1 MSRPVIDAYI
11 SKFRNRENIFRY
23 NLDLYQCENIN
34 KLYYYTSISTLENII
49 SKENIWLSNS
59 KYLNDSTEIN
69 YTSSLIYNICEKYLN
84 EHRKF
89 DKLFKE
95 NIEILLHT
103 IDIELRDT
111 YILSLTENK
120 DSLALWSNYSNY
132 DGYNLAFNCD
142 YFQNIFTEKKYRF
155 INKEENSILLNEGE
169 DFLWYFGE
177 VIYNKEHQQNIIKER
192 IEFLYNFYKRFY
204 EFKDEEDFKCLIVY
218 VLYNIAY
225 ISTFFKDESFKEEQE
240 HRLVFRIINKNIK
253 KQIVKHRISNRVFI
267 PYIELDLNENRRE
280 GNLPIEK
287 ITIGPKNDLDIAEM
301 GLRSFLE
308 SEGYYNIVIKKSKI
322 PLRY

>member
-11 SKFRNRENIFRY
+11 SKFRNRENIFKY

-69 YTSSLIYNICEKYLN
+69 YTSSLIYDICEKYLN
-84 EHRKF
+84 EHREF

-155 INKEENSILLNEGE
+155 INKDENSILLNEGE

-177 VIYNKEHQQNIIKER
+177 VIYNKEYQQNIIKER
-192 IEFLYNFYKRFY
+192 IEFLYNLYKRFY

-287 ITIGPKNDLDIAEM
+287 ITIGPKNNLDIAEM

-308 SEGYYNIVIKKSKI
+308 SEGYYNIVIEKSKI

>member
-1 MSRPVIDAYI
+1 MNTRVIDAYI
-11 SKFRNRENIFRY
+11 SKFKNRENIFKY
-23 NLDLYQCENIN
+23 NLDMYQCKNIN

-69 YTSSLIYNICEKYLN
+69 YTNNLIYDICEKYLN
-84 EHRKF
+84 EHKEF

-95 NIEILLHT
+95 NIESLVHT
-103 IDIELRDT
+103 IDIELGDT

-155 INKEENSILLNEGE
+155 INRDEESILLNERE

-177 VIYNKEHQQNIIKER
+177 VIYNQEYQENIIKER
-192 IEFLYNFYKRFY
+192 IEFLYNLYKRFY
-204 EFKDEEDFKCLIVY
+204 KFKDEEDFKCLIVY

-253 KQIVKHRISNRVFI
+253 KQIIKHRISNRVFI
-267 PYIELDLNENRRE
+267 PYIELDLSENRRE

-287 ITIGPKNDLDIAEM
+287 ITIGPKNNLDIAEI
-301 GLRSFLE
+301 GLKSFLE
-308 SEGYYNIVIKKSKI
+308 SEGYYNINIKKSKI

>member
-1 MSRPVIDAYI
+1 MSKPIIDTYI
-11 SKFRNRENIFRY
+11 SRFENKEKIFKY
-23 NLDLYQCENIN
+23 NLDLYQCKNIS

-69 YTSSLIYNICEKYLN
+69 YTNNLIYDICEEYLN
-84 EHRKF
+84 GNEEF
-89 DKLFKE
+89 DKFFKE

-103 IDIELRDT
+103 IDMELGDT

-142 YFQNIFTEKKYRF
+142 YFQNIFTEENYRF
-155 INKEENSILLNEGE
+155 IDKNKNSIFLNEGE
-169 DFLWYFGE
+169 DFVWYFGE
-177 VIYNKEHQQNIIKER
+177 VIYNKEHQENIIKER
-192 IEFLYNFYKRFY
+192 VEFLYNLYKNFY
-204 EFKDEEDFKCLIVY
+204 EFKEDDDFKSLIVY

-225 ISTFFKDESFKEEQE
+225 IATFFKDESFKEEQE
-240 HRLVFRIINKNIK
+240 HRLVFRVINKNIK

-267 PYIELDLNENRRE
+267 PYIELGLNQNTKE
-280 GNLPIEK
+280 GNLPMEK
-287 ITIGPKNDLDIAEM
+287 ITIDYKNNLDIAEM

-308 SEGYYNIVIKKSKI
+308 SEGYYKTTIKKSKI

>member
-11 SKFRNRENIFRY
+11 SKFRNRENIFKY

-69 YTSSLIYNICEKYLN
+69 YTSSLIYDICEKYLN
-84 EHRKF
+84 EHREF

-192 IEFLYNFYKRFY
+192 IEFLYNLYKRFY

-287 ITIGPKNDLDIAEM
+287 ITIGPKNNLDIAEM

-308 SEGYYNIVIKKSKI
+308 SEGYYNIVIEKSKI